1 MTRIK
6 PKLLD
11 KIQAAFEGVDK
22 ILVDRT
28 DAYDQSKIQQLE
40 EKMNN
45 VDGFNDFNR
54 NNFGHVNKI
63 INKKIHLKNSK
74 RF

>member
-6 PKLLD
+6 PKILD
-11 KIQAAFEGVDK
+11 KIRDAFEGVDK

-40 EKMNN
+40 EKMNE
-45 VDGFNDFNR
+45 VDGFNDFNK
-54 NNFGHVNKI
+54 NNFGHINKI
-63 INKKIHLKNSK
+63 TNKKMNLKNSK
-74 RF
+74 QF